1 MKLFDLL
8 ESPNLGVDPP
18 VLGVQTA
25 VDQHTPSPIGSGTSK
40 REAKKKKV
48 TMMGVPV
55 VAESGPFS
63 YGAKK
68 PRQGSVADLAAQKR
82 KEQEKNKKPVE
93 PRDHMV
99 GVARVNKD
107 VAESISVVDQ
117 DYDLDQMHLIL
128 DIEGKK
134 VSFTYWDYEEDFS
147 NAERRDVFDQLQ
159 EQPWYKGL
167 DHPTKMEILDAAYR
181 AIRGLEPQE
190 YRPTVGDEPLDEQGV
205 AEGLPQTLRKFVPGY
220 AKREIDKKMDA
231 GKFGRDDVAK
241 DANFYRYKK
250 IQDKIKEQGVAEA
263 ETGVVQTAMNKI
275 SPVKQWLLTLQKK
288 LGTEASETK
297 TMFDTYLRYTQG
309 KASKQEMAA
318 ANEQFKDVV
327 RGLGMGTLAAMP
339 GSVITLPLVFKLA
352 KQFNVELMPSA
363 FRSETPS
370 GVAEGGSG
378 ISKDQETKFH
388 KKLDKLVHDTFGKRK
403 DELEEVSRRDFL
415 KGLGAAAL
423 TGAGL
428 GAGAAR
434 GQEIEDEPVT
444 RGYGGPRRDAA
455 SAMQRATP
463 NNTSGPGTP
472 SSTIPQQ
479 PAEALAYLIG
489 FDESGQLQY
498 VANPRLVN
506 GLPTIYQKFAAQGYD
521 INNYQR
527 SIEEGRKDGKNFA
540 LTASMHDPRGPVPTG
555 SSSQILRGMIGR
567 DPIGNAALRMAGRIG
582 DIGNKGIRNKVN
594 DKMQILFGYL
604 RGTNE
609 SSESKLYQRHQELR
623 KKSGLP
629 DPNYYKELKATYD
642 LPDQERYAKAA
653 ELKKKYGVKE
663 EVTETLGRA
672 VPKMPKP
679 RDPGN
684 KILANKK
691 NAAGKH
697 IDKKQQQKRGI
708 EKHRGLDIKTNLDL
722 DEGWKSALAG
732 AALAGATALGSPA
745 YATEPVQQDIT
756 YVATIQTNDGL
767 QKQINLGS
775 SFNNNKEAY
784 EYVDKFLKDR
794 GIGVS
799 FLNVA
804 KVKTK
809 PGEVQAKQPTQNQPQ
824 DANKDSNYLDTKPPT
839 WKKGSGDYSEKG
851 PYVATPT
858 DKDYMQKMEEEKKG
872 LYYYVNKRKKA
883 GTSRPKDHPKAPSA
897 QDWKDAAKTAKKN
910 EDVSEDINESM
921 ERYLLQLRLAGYDI
935 VQEEKVRLDP
945 KCWKGKKIGKPK
957 TKMKGGV
964 RVNNC
969 VPK

>member
-8 ESPNLGVDPP
+8 ESPKLTVDQP

-68 PRQGSVADLAAQKR
+68 PRKGSVADLAAQKR
-82 KEQEKNKKPVE
+82 KEQEKGKQPAE
-93 PRDHMV
+93 PKDQRV
-99 GVARVNKD
+99 GVARVVKEYGD
-107 VAESISVVDQ
+107 TPKGQKMLTKVHKRAVDRT
-117 DYDLDQMHLIL
+117 I
-128 DIEGKK
+128 
-134 VSFTYWDYEEDFS
+134 
-147 NAERRDVFDQLQ
+147 
-159 EQPWYKGL
+159 
-167 DHPTKMEILDAAYR
+167 R
-181 AIRGLEPQE
+181 ADDKNRLEPD
-190 YRPTVGDEPLDEQGV
+190 YTKRDLKTVRKNQATADRAWDRFTDMNEQGV
-205 AEGLPQTLRKFVPGY
+205 AEG
-220 AKREIDKKMDA
+220 D
-231 GKFGRDDVAK
+231 
-241 DANFYRYKK
+241 
-250 IQDKIKEQGVAEA
+250 
-263 ETGVVQTAMNKI
+263 
-275 SPVKQWLLTLQKK
+275 
-288 LGTEASETK
+288 
-297 TMFDTYLRYTQG
+297 
-309 KASKQEMAA
+309 
-318 ANEQFKDVV
+318 
-327 RGLGMGTLAAMP
+327 
-339 GSVITLPLVFKLA
+339 
-352 KQFNVELMPSA
+352 
-363 FRSETPS
+363 
-370 GVAEGGSG
+370 SG
-378 ISKDQETKFH
+378 INKDQETKFH

-403 DELEEVSRRDFL
+403 GE
-415 KGLGAAAL
+415 
-423 TGAGL
+423 
-428 GAGAAR
+428 
-434 GQEIEDEPVT
+434 
-444 RGYGGPRRDAA
+444 
-455 SAMQRATP
+455 M
-463 NNTSGPGTP
+463 
-472 SSTIPQQ
+472 
-479 PAEALAYLIG
+479 
-489 FDESGQLQY
+489 
-498 VANPRLVN
+498 
-506 GLPTIYQKFAAQGYD
+506 
-521 INNYQR
+521 
-527 SIEEGRKDGKNFA
+527 EEGTVQD
-540 LTASMHDPRGPVPTG
+540 
-555 SSSQILRGMIGR
+555 
-567 DPIGNAALRMAGRIG
+567 
-582 DIGNKGIRNKVN
+582 
-594 DKMQILFGYL
+594 
-604 RGTNE
+604 
-609 SSESKLYQRHQELR
+609 KLYQRHQELR

-629 DPNYYKELKATYD
+629 DPNYYKELKATYE
-642 LPDQERYAKAA
+642 LPDEQRYKKTA
-653 ELKKKYGVKE
+653 ELKKQYGVKE

-672 VPKMPKP
+672 IPKMPKP

-708 EKHRGLDIKTNLDL
+708 EKHRGLEIKTNLDL

-767 QKQINLGS
+767 QKQINLGTN
-775 SFNNNKEAY
+775 FNNNKEAY

>member
-8 ESPNLGVDPP
+8 ESPKLTVDQP

-167 DHPTKMEILDAAYR
+167 DYPTKMEILDAAYR

-403 DELEEVSRRDFL
+403 GE
-415 KGLGAAAL
+415 
-423 TGAGL
+423 
-428 GAGAAR
+428 
-434 GQEIEDEPVT
+434 
-444 RGYGGPRRDAA
+444 
-455 SAMQRATP
+455 M
-463 NNTSGPGTP
+463 
-472 SSTIPQQ
+472 
-479 PAEALAYLIG
+479 
-489 FDESGQLQY
+489 
-498 VANPRLVN
+498 
-506 GLPTIYQKFAAQGYD
+506 
-521 INNYQR
+521 
-527 SIEEGRKDGKNFA
+527 EEGTVQD
-540 LTASMHDPRGPVPTG
+540 
-555 SSSQILRGMIGR
+555 
-567 DPIGNAALRMAGRIG
+567 
-582 DIGNKGIRNKVN
+582 
-594 DKMQILFGYL
+594 
-604 RGTNE
+604 
-609 SSESKLYQRHQELR
+609 KLYQRHQELR

-629 DPNYYKELKATYD
+629 DPNYYKELKATYE
-642 LPDQERYAKAA
+642 LPDEQRYKKTA
-653 ELKKKYGVKE
+653 ELKKQYGVKE

-672 VPKMPKP
+672 IPKMPKP

-767 QKQINLGS
+767 QKQINLGTN
-775 SFNNNKEAY
+775 FNNNKEAY